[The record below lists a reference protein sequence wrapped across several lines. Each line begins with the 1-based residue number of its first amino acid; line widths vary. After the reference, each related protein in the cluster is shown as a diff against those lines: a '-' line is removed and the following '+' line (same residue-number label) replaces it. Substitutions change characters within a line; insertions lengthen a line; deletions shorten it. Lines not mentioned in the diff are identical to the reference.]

1 MSDDKKTETKRT
13 ETKRTTT
20 SSRTV
25 SPQPDPIGN
34 DNPSIEEMAGQMV
47 LAGFRGTVNV
57 PKQLSALLEDRHLG
71 GVVLFGRN
79 IRDTASARALTDA
92 IRTHCHALL
101 PPMIAV
107 DQEGGRVQ
115 RFKAPF
121 TQLPPARALGL
132 CEDAGLDYKWG
143 KVLAAEL
150 QQVGV
155 NFNLAP
161 VMDVDTNPDN
171 PVIGDRALGDTAEN
185 VSRLGMSV
193 ALGMQQRGV
202 GACAKHFPGHGAAK
216 VDSHEELPVLE
227 LNARRLKKV
236 ELPPFKRAATGG
248 MAGIMTGHLK
258 VPNLDPELPA
268 TLSEAMIQGLIRDK
282 WGYKGLVVSDDME
295 MGAIRANWEF
305 GEAITMGLD
314 AGIDVFLV
322 CSDLDKAAQA
332 VDRIVA
338 WGKRGQSR
346 KDRLRE
352 TYDRIVQFKKSYRLT
367 AAPYDEAVLGQTPHK
382 RLVEM
387 VMEGAQKKLAAR
399 AAEAEE

>member
-1 MSDDKKTETKRT
+1 M
-13 ETKRTTT
+13 TT
-20 SSRTV
+20 SDKARPELPTHKAQAEALALELFVAGYEGS
-25 SPQPDPIGN
+25 SLP
-34 DNPSIEEMAGQMV
+34 PSYAARLRRG
-47 LAGFRGTVNV
+47 LAGVILFARN
-57 PKQLSALLEDRHLG
+57 LERDEDGNIDLAPLVEHTAAVQEAASEAG
-71 GVVLFGRN
+71 GLP
-79 IRDTASARALTDA
+79 A
-92 IRTHCHALL
+92 IC
-101 PPMIAV
+101 AV

-132 CEDAGLDYKWG
+132 CEDAGLAYKWG